1 MVIFLYG
8 QDTYRLTQKLREIIE
23 EYKKIHKSGFNLRF
37 LDFSGLAGELN
48 FQDFKDAFQQR
59 SIFKEKRLIVL
70 TNIFSNKDLKQ
81 SFLKN
86 IKNLADSKDVIV
98 ISEKNKILANDP
110 LFKILKKK
118 IICQEFKL
126 LEGQSLENWVKKEI
140 EKYRVK
146 IEPEALQQIIDFI
159 GNDLWRFSN
168 EIKKLVNY
176 KDKNSNLIITK
187 QDIELL
193 VRPKIEPDIFQTINF
208 LASKNKKQALSLLK
222 KHLEKGDSPLYLLSM
237 ISFQFRNLLM
247 IRELIDKNRPYFL
260 ISKET
265 KLHPYVVKKSHAQAQ
280 RFSLSE
286 LKKIYQKIFEVDL
299 NIKTGKL
306 EPETALELL
315 ITQI

>member
-1 MVIFLYG
+1 MIIFLYG
-8 QDTYRLTQKLREIIE
+8 QDTYRLSQKLREIIE
-23 EYKKIHKSGFNLRF
+23 EYKKIHKSGLNLSF
-37 LDFSGLAGELN
+37 FDFSQSDKELS
-48 FQDFKDAFQQR
+48 FQDFKDAFQQISMFR
-59 SIFKEKRLIVL
+59 QKRLIVL
-70 TNIFSNKDLKQ
+70 TDVFSNKNFKQ

-86 IKNLADSKDVIV
+86 IESFVNSKDVIV
-98 ISEKNKILANDP
+98 ISEKNKILANNS

-118 IICQEFKL
+118 ATFQEFKP
-126 LEGQSLENWVKKEI
+126 LERQNLENWVKKEI
-140 EKYRVK
+140 RQYRAK
-146 IEPEALQQIIDFI
+146 IEPEALQQIINFI

-176 KDKNSNLIITK
+176 KGQNSNLIITK
-187 QDIELL
+187 QDIKLL
-193 VRPKIEPDIFQTINF
+193 VKPRIESDIFQTINF

-265 KLHPYVVKKSHAQAQ
+265 KLHPYVVKKSYAQAQ
-280 RFSLSE
+280 KFSLSE

-306 EPETALELL
+306 EPEIALELL

>member
-1 MVIFLYG
+1 MIIFLYG

-23 EYKKIHKSGFNLRF
+23 EYKKIHKSGLNLRLF
-37 LDFSGLAGELN
+37 DFSSSAGELS

-59 SIFKEKRLIVL
+59 SMFKEKRLMVL
-70 TNIFSNKDLKQ
+70 TYVFSNKDLKQ
-81 SFLKN
+81 SLVKD
-86 IKNLADSKDVIV
+86 IKNLADSEDVVV

-118 IICQEFKL
+118 ATCQEFKPL
-126 LEGQSLENWVKKEI
+126 NGESLENWAKKEI
-140 EKYRVK
+140 EQYKVK

-176 KDKNSNLIITK
+176 KGKNSNLIITK

-222 KHLEKGDSPLYLLSM
+222 KHLEKGDNPLYLLSM

-265 KLHPYVVKKSHAQAQ
+265 KLHPYIVKKSHAQAQ

>member
-1 MVIFLYG
+1 MLIFLYG
-8 QDTYRLTQKLREIIE
+8 QDTYRLSQKLREIIE
-23 EYKKIHKSGFNLRF
+23 EYKKIHQSGLNLRF
-37 LDFSGLAGELN
+37 LDFSGSAGELS
-48 FQDFKDAFQQR
+48 FKDFKDVFQQR

-70 TNIFSNKDLKQ
+70 TDVFSNKDLKQ

-86 IKNLADSKDVIV
+86 IKNLVDSKDVIV
-98 ISEKNKILANDP
+98 ISEKNKILDSNP

-118 IICQEFKL
+118 ATSQEFKP
-126 LEGQSLENWVKKEI
+126 LEGQDLKNWVKKEI
-140 EKYRVK
+140 ERYRVK

-176 KDKNSNLIITK
+176 KGKNSNLIITK

-208 LASKNKKQALSLLK
+208 LASKNKKQALNLLK
-222 KHLEKGDSPLYLLSM
+222 KHLEKGDNPLYLLSM

-315 ITQI
+315 IAEI

>member
-23 EYKKIHKSGFNLRF
+23 EYKKIHKSGLNLRF
-37 LDFSGLAGELN
+37 FDFSDSTKGLS

-59 SIFKEKRLIVL
+59 SMFKEKRLMVL
-70 TNIFSNKDLKQ
+70 THVFSNKDLKQ

-86 IKNLADSKDVIV
+86 IKNLTDSKDVIV
-98 ISEKNKILANDP
+98 ISEKNKILANDS

-118 IICQEFKL
+118 TICQEFKPL
-126 LEGQSLENWVKKEI
+126 KGQSLENWVKKEI
-140 EKYRVK
+140 EQYRVK

-176 KDKNSNLIITK
+176 KGKNSDLTIAK

-222 KHLEKGDSPLYLLSM
+222 KHLEKGDNPLYLLSM

-265 KLHPYVVKKSHAQAQ
+265 KLHPYVVKKSHDQAQ

-315 ITQI
+315 IAQI

>member
-23 EYKKIHKSGFNLRF
+23 EYKKIHKSGLNLRF
-37 LDFSGLAGELN
+37 FDFSDSTKGLS

-59 SIFKEKRLIVL
+59 SMFKEKRLMVL
-70 TNIFSNKDLKQ
+70 THVFSNKDLKQ

-86 IKNLADSKDVIV
+86 IKNLTDSKDVIV
-98 ISEKNKILANDP
+98 ISEKNKILANDS

-118 IICQEFKL
+118 TICQEFKPL
-126 LEGQSLENWVKKEI
+126 KGQSLENWVKKEI
-140 EKYRVK
+140 EQYRVK
-146 IEPEALQQIIDFI
+146 IEREALQQIIDFI

-176 KDKNSNLIITK
+176 KGKNSDLIITK
-187 QDIELL
+187 QDVGLL

>member
-1 MVIFLYG
+1 MIIFLYG
-8 QDTYRLTQKLREIIE
+8 QDTYRLAQKLREIIE
-23 EYKKIHKSGFNLRF
+23 EYKKIHQSGLNLRF
-37 LDFSGLAGELN
+37 LDFKGSAGELS

-59 SIFKEKRLIVL
+59 SIFKEKRLMVL
-70 TNIFSNKDLKQ
+70 THVFSNKDLRQ
-81 SFLKN
+81 NFVKN
-86 IKNLADSKDVIV
+86 IKNLTDSKDVII
-98 ISEKNKILANDP
+98 ISEKNKILANNP

-118 IICQEFKL
+118 ATCQEFQPLK
-126 LEGQSLENWVKKEI
+126 GQSLKNWVKKEI
-140 EKYRVK
+140 EQYRAK
-146 IEPEALQQIIDFI
+146 IEPEALEQIIDFV

-176 KDKNSNLIITK
+176 KGKNSNLIITK

-222 KHLEKGDSPLYLLSM
+222 KHLEKGDNPLYLLSM

-280 RFSLSE
+280 RFSLPE

-315 ITQI
+315 ITEI

>member
-23 EYKKIHKSGFNLRF
+23 EYKKIHKSGLNLRF
-37 LDFSGLAGELN
+37 LDFSGSAGELN

-86 IKNLADSKDVIV
+86 IKNLTDSKDVIV

-118 IICQEFKL
+118 VICQEFKP

-176 KDKNSNLIITK
+176 KGKNSNLIITK

-315 ITQI
+315 ITEI

>member
-23 EYKKIHKSGFNLRF
+23 EYKKIHKSGLNLRF
-37 LDFSGLAGELN
+37 LDFSGSTGELN

-59 SIFKEKRLIVL
+59 SIFREKRLIVL
-70 TNIFSNKDLKQ
+70 THIFSNKDLKQ

-86 IKNLADSKDVIV
+86 IKNLTDSKDVIV
-98 ISEKNKILANDP
+98 ISEKNKILANDS

-118 IICQEFKL
+118 ATCQEFEPI
-126 LEGQSLENWVKKEI
+126 EGQSLENWVKKEI
-140 EKYRVK
+140 EQYGVK

-176 KDKNSNLIITK
+176 KGKNSDLTITK
-187 QDIELL
+187 QDVGFL

-222 KHLEKGDSPLYLLSM
+222 KHLEKGDNPLYLLSM

>member
-176 KDKNSNLIITK
+176 KGKNSNLIITK

-222 KHLEKGDSPLYLLSM
+222 KHLEKGDNPLYLLSM

>member
-23 EYKKIHKSGFNLRF
+23 GYKKIHKSGLNLRF
-37 LDFSGLAGELN
+37 LDFSGSAEELN

-86 IKNLADSKDVIV
+86 IKNLTDSKDVIV

-118 IICQEFKL
+118 VICQEFKPIK
-126 LEGQSLENWVKKEI
+126 GQSLENWVKKEI
-140 EKYRVK
+140 EKYKVK

-176 KDKNSNLIITK
+176 KGKNSNLIITK

-193 VRPKIEPDIFQTINF
+193 VRPKVEPDIFQTINF

-247 IRELIDKNRPYFL
+247 IRELIDKNRPYFV